1 MASRHVP
8 CPRTRSSAGAST
20 FLLLTAMTK
29 THYKRLMNPD
39 YIGAYALNEGEDLTV
54 VIAHVAREVI
64 TGTGGKKEECTVA
77 HLRGQKPFILNS
89 TNQKSIARLYGPY
102 IEDWAGKPITLFAST
117 TKLAGDTVE
126 CLRIRPSVQRRT
138 PPKITDARLKNA
150 IDQIKAGAFTV
161 EKLHANFTL
170 TPEQED
176 WVSQEM
182 QAPAAEDSPAP
193 EAA

>member
-1 MASRHVP
+1 MS
-8 CPRTRSSAGAST
+8 
-20 FLLLTAMTK
+20 K

-54 VIAHVAREVI
+54 VIDYVVREVI

-126 CLRIRPSVQRRT
+126 CLRIRPTVQKRV
-138 PPKITDARLKNA
+138 PPTITDERLGNA
-150 IDQIKAGAFTV
+150 IGQIKSGAYSV
-161 EKLHANFTL
+161 EKLRANFTL
-170 TPEQED
+170 TRDQEQRLSSEL
-176 WVSQEM
+176 Q
-182 QAPAAEDSPAP
+182 PAEQGVQ
-193 EAA
+193 